1 MALGPYASFIVT
13 SYALVA
19 AVVLILI
26 VWIAHRL
33 SPPEGAPARTRGQR
47 RRSGAPAAARR
58 ISDERARHIGRT
70 PAGRRWLVALPLIG
84 FIALAGLFLLRLH
97 GGDPSKI
104 PSALI
109 GRPAPQTA
117 LPALE
122 GLVNNGAPVPGLDP
136 AAFKGKVSVVNVWA
150 SWCVPCHDEA
160 PLLTALAKDKR
171 LQIVGIN
178 YKDSPDNARRFLG
191 RYGNPFGMV
200 GVDGN
205 GRASIEWGVYGVPE
219 TFVVGREGTI
229 LYKMVGPVTPANID
243 SVLKAE
249 IEKALKRGRT
259 PSFRGARSASPESI
273 LRVSWIP
280 GLRKTHPGMT
290 GK

>member
-1 MALGPYASFIVT
+1 MSEPVT
-13 SYALVA
+13 SPA
-19 AVVLILI
+19 
-26 VWIAHRL
+26 
-33 SPPEGAPARTRGQR
+33 PPRSRTS
-47 RRSGAPAAARR
+47 RRS
-58 ISDERARHIGRT
+58 
-70 PAGRRWLVALPLIG
+70 WLMALPLIG

-122 GLVNNGAPVPGLDP
+122 GLVSNGAQVPGLDP

-160 PLLTALAKDKR
+160 PLLTELASDKR

-178 YKDSPDNARRFLG
+178 YKDAPDNARRFLG

-205 GRASIEWGVYGVPE
+205 GRAAIEWGVYGVPE

-229 LYKMVGPVTPANID
+229 VYKMVGPVTPANFE

-249 IEKALKRGRT
+249 IDKALK
-259 PSFRGARSASPESI
+259 
-273 LRVSWIP
+273 
-280 GLRKTHPGMT
+280 
-290 GK
+290 